1 VSIPALGRIDIIR
14 GQALDIVISVPDAI
28 DLTGA
33 TALFGI
39 AGSKFS
45 AYTLTITAT
54 VSGQTLLVPMTG
66 VQSAE
71 LIQEE
76 HYYSCWLEIAGDHTP
91 IARGNIGVT
100 ADSRNR

>member
-28 DLTGA
+28 NLTGA

-39 AGSKFS
+39 AGSS
-45 AYTLTITAT
+45 LTAYTLTLTAT
-54 VSGQTLLVPMTG
+54 VSGQTLLVPLTG
-66 VQSAE
+66 VQTAE
-71 LIQEE
+71 LNQKT
-76 HYYSCWLEIAGDHTP
+76 HYYSCWLEIAGDPTP
-91 IARGNIGVT
+91 IARGIIGVT

>member
-28 DLTGA
+28 DLTGS

-45 AYTLTITAT
+45 AYTLTLTAT
-54 VSGQTLLVPMTG
+54 VLGQTLLVPLTG
-66 VQSAE
+66 SQSEE
-71 LIQEE
+71 LNQET
-76 HYYSCWLEIAGDHTP
+76 HYYSCWLVIAGDPTP
-91 IARGNIGVT
+91 IARGIIGVT

>member
-28 DLTGA
+28 NLDGA

-39 AGSKFS
+39 SGSNFS
-45 AYTLTITAT
+45 AYTLTLPAT
-54 VSGQTLLVPMTG
+54 VAGQTLLVSLTG
-66 VQSAE
+66 TQSTGLANKT
-71 LIQEE
+71 
-76 HYYSCWLEIAGDHTP
+76 HYYSCWLEIAGDPTP
-91 IARGNIGVT
+91 IARGIIGVT